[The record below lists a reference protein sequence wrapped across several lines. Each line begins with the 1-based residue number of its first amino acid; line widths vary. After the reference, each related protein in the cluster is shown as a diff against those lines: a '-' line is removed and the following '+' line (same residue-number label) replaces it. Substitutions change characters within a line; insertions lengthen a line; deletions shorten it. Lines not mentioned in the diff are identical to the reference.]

1 MAPDNSGAT
10 VRYKGIEFLWA
21 IAQLDPVE
29 FHPFKARFDVA
40 SFQAGMMPPILA
52 FLLGLLVQIGL
63 LDQSLKSGEGL
74 LLIGILAAF
83 LGTDNRLSG
92 GNVDCPDARLYFVD
106 MLASLTATPKGVVHH
121 LLRIKDRGSG
131 CFAEVNVQKPVF
143 PPVAGTIRTSADP

>member
-106 MLASLTATPKGVVHH
+106 MLTALNRPRYVSALGIPAHESLGAYPGQDTAG
-121 LLRIKDRGSG
+121 
-131 CFAEVNVQKPVF
+131 F
-143 PPVAGTIRTSADP
+143 